1 MSSPPVITNSR
12 PNTRSTSANKPIENL
27 NQNIN
32 SNKSAKSSKR
42 KATNTS
48 PTTITPE
55 AKKTT
60 ANKMTGISIDDL
72 ERIMER
78 QMEKQTQAIKN
89 EIKSLG
95 DELKA
100 NLEGQIVKN
109 NDRIDEMQEHV
120 NAQLQDV
127 RTDVDKCIEQL
138 DLGEDNNKRIALL
151 NELKLNGI
159 AHRSGENLKE
169 IFMTIAQLIGFDTS
183 NPLHIPD
190 LTRSIIRNR
199 QSNEIILLP
208 LIIIRF
214 VAKHIRNKFYGLY
227 LSRISKQPILTENIN
242 LPQGGRI
249 LIGENLTPHNQTIFK
264 DAIKLKRDKKVMRV
278 NTVDGLV
285 FIRANLSQKMSCIKT
300 RRDLDLFVANLTTNN
315 GSQLINNNTNEHTN
329 DIHQPQSNHQPG
341 IQHIFSP
348 FSSSSNL
355 PDNQQ
360 VQQTQNE
367 DLTPMDIGHQSN
379 ST

>member
-1 MSSPPVITNSR
+1 MSSPPAITNSR

-151 NELKLNGI
+151 NELKLNG
-159 AHRSGENLKE
+159 
-169 IFMTIAQLIGFDTS
+169 IAQLIGFDTS

-367 DLTPMDIGHQSN
+367 DLTPMDIGQQSN
-379 ST
+379 GT